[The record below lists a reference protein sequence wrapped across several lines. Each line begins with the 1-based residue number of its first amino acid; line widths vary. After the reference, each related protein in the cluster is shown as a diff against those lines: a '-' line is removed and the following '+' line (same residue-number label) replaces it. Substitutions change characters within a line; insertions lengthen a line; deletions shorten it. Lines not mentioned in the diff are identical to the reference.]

1 MSFKFFKFV
10 STMNFFQNNLTL
22 YNFFILFFVMLII
35 LTFKFNIQKAYWLWI
50 FYFILFLMCATSYL
64 PKYLVKK
71 HENKNSII
79 NPNLIDT
86 SKTYYLHVLGAG
98 YSLEKRLSATKQ
110 LSDVTLTR
118 LIEAIRISKLLP
130 NYIIVSSGYS
140 SLGLESQA
148 SVVKRAAVELGIPKQ
163 NIEMLT
169 TPSNTSEEVSA
180 FVKRFGTNKNVI
192 IVSNAL
198 HLSRAIMLYKKNGIV
213 AIPAPTNFKV
223 KQGINDY
230 NGVTLPS
237 ISSIDLMNEYLRE
250 QLKYC
255 KDSWQY

>member
-1 MSFKFFKFV
+1 
-10 STMNFFQNNLTL
+10 MNFLQNNITL
-22 YNFFILFFVMLII
+22 YNFFTFSILL
-35 LTFKFNIQKAYWLWI
+35 LLLLKFKFNTIKLHWI
-50 FYFILFLMCATSYL
+50 LIFFFSFFLVCATSYF
-64 PKYLVKK
+64 PKYLIKK
-71 HENKNSII
+71 YENKYAITDVSLLDKN
-79 NPNLIDT
+79 
-86 SKTYYLHVLGAG
+86 KTYYLHVLGAG
-98 YSLEKRLSATKQ
+98 YSLDTRLSATKQ
-110 LSDVTLTR
+110 LSDVTLSR

-192 IVSNAL
+192 VVSDAL

-213 AIPAPTNFKV
+213 AISAPTNFKV

-250 QLKYC
+250 QLKYW
-255 KDSWQY
+255 KDSW

>member
-1 MSFKFFKFV
+1 
-10 STMNFFQNNLTL
+10 MNFFQNNLTL
-22 YNFFILFFVMLII
+22 YNFFILFFVLLLI
-35 LTFKFNIQKAYWLWI
+35 LTYKLNIQKAYWLWI
-50 FYFILFLMCATSYL
+50 FYFILFLVCATSYL

-71 HENKNSII
+71 HENKKSII
-79 NPNLIDT
+79 NLNLIDT

-118 LIEAIRISKLLP
+118 LIEAIRISKFLP
-130 NYIIVSSGYS
+130 NYIIVSSGHS

-148 SVVKRAAVELGIPKQ
+148 SVVKRAAIELGTSEE

-180 FVKRFGTNKNVI
+180 FIKRFGTSKNVI
-192 IVSNAL
+192 VISDAL
-198 HLSRAIMLYKKNGIV
+198 HPPRAIMLYKKNGIV
-213 AIPAPTNFKV
+213 AVPAPTNFKV

-230 NGVTLPS
+230 NGLTLPS
-237 ISSIDLMNEYLRE
+237 ISSMDLMNEYLRE
-250 QLKYC
+250 QLKYL
-255 KDSWQY
+255 KDSRE

>member
-1 MSFKFFKFV
+1 
-10 STMNFFQNNLTL
+10 MNFFQNNLTL
-22 YNFFILFFVMLII
+22 YNFFILFFLLLLI
-35 LTFKFNIQKAYWLWI
+35 LTYKLNIQKAYWLWI
-50 FYFILFLMCATSYL
+50 FYFILFLVCATSYL

-71 HENKNSII
+71 HENKKSII
-79 NPNLIDT
+79 NLNLIDT

-118 LIEAIRISKLLP
+118 LIEAIRISKFLP
-130 NYIIVSSGYS
+130 NYIIVSSGHS

-148 SVVKRAAVELGIPKQ
+148 SVVKRAAIELGTSEE

-180 FVKRFGTNKNVI
+180 FIKRFGTSKNVI
-192 IVSNAL
+192 VISDAL
-198 HLSRAIMLYKKNGIV
+198 HLPRAIMLYKKNGIV
-213 AIPAPTNFKV
+213 AVPAPTNFKV

-230 NGVTLPS
+230 NGLTLPS
-237 ISSIDLMNEYLRE
+237 ISSMDLMNEYLRE
-250 QLKYC
+250 QLKYL
-255 KDSWQY
+255 KDSRE

>member
-1 MSFKFFKFV
+1 
-10 STMNFFQNNLTL
+10 
-22 YNFFILFFVMLII
+22 
-35 LTFKFNIQKAYWLWI
+35 
-50 FYFILFLMCATSYL
+50 MCTTSYL
-64 PKYLVKK
+64 PKCLVKK

-86 SKTYYLHVLGAG
+86 NKTYYLHVLGAG

-148 SVVKRAAVELGIPKQ
+148 SVVKRAAIELGVPFDK
-163 NIEMLT
+163 IEMLT
-169 TPSNTSEEVSA
+169 TPSNTTEEVAA
-180 FVKRFGTNKNVI
+180 FVCQFGIHKSVI
-192 IVSNAL
+192 VVSDAM
-198 HLSRAIMLYKKNGIV
+198 HLPRAIMLYQKKGIN

-250 QLKYC
+250 QLKYW
-255 KDSWQY
+255 KDSW

>member
-1 MSFKFFKFV
+1 
-10 STMNFFQNNLTL
+10 MNFFQNNLTL
-22 YNFFILFFVMLII
+22 YNFFILFFVLLLI
-35 LTFKFNIQKAYWLWI
+35 LTYKLNIQKAYWLWI
-50 FYFILFLMCATSYL
+50 FYFILFLVCATSYL

-71 HENKNSII
+71 HENKKSII
-79 NPNLIDT
+79 NLNLIDT

-118 LIEAIRISKLLP
+118 LIEAIQISKFLP
-130 NYIIVSSGYS
+130 NYIIVSSGHS

-148 SVVKRAAVELGIPKQ
+148 SVVKRAAIELGTSEE

-180 FVKRFGTNKNVI
+180 FIKRFGTSKNVI
-192 IVSNAL
+192 VISDAL
-198 HLSRAIMLYKKNGIV
+198 HLPRAIMLYKKNGIV
-213 AIPAPTNFKV
+213 AVPAPTNFKV

-230 NGVTLPS
+230 NGLTLPS
-237 ISSIDLMNEYLRE
+237 ISSMDLMNEYLRE
-250 QLKYC
+250 QLKYL
-255 KDSWQY
+255 KDSRE